1 MKITVDRSSVCMGDD
16 ADSHERTVVLDD
28 RASCLDLFN
37 MLWGS
42 GFFASVSGNNVVW
55 VLTAGSV
62 CVLAYYTKSGRVTQ
76 LISKTS
82 LAEVCGMGK
91 LKFLYY
97 SSPEQWEAAARY
109 RGFEFN

>member
-16 ADSHERTVVLDD
+16 AENHERTVELDGSAD
-28 RASCLDLFN
+28 CLDLFN
-37 MLWGS
+37 MLRGS

-62 CVLAYYTKSGRVTQ
+62 CVLAYYTRSGRVTK
-76 LISKTS
+76 LIDKTR
-82 LAEVCGMGK
+82 LAEICGMGK

-109 RGFEFN
+109 KGFELN